1 MNAIYLDNKNLSVR
15 NNYPQPEPAAGEA
28 LIRVTLI
35 GVCSTDLELVKGY
48 YPYSGVLGHEFV
60 GVVERCENA
69 EWVGERIVGTI
80 NISPTCNGSCGLRC
94 PEHCPNRTV
103 LGIVAK
109 DGVMAQYVTLPTQ
122 NLLRVPD
129 NVPDESAVFTE
140 PLAAA
145 VRVTEQTA
153 VAGKRT
159 AVVGPGRL
167 GLLVAQVLRHF
178 GADVTVVGRSA
189 ASLELPTNLGFVTAS
204 NEDDLAVFDLVVE
217 TTANPNGFA
226 WAVGHVRPN
235 GTIVLKST
243 YADTTPPD
251 FAALM
256 AQVVV
261 NEITLI
267 GSRCGPFQPALDLL
281 AAGAVDVSVLIEH
294 EYQLEEGLAAFEH
307 ASRPSVRKI
316 LLRP

>member
-1 MNAIYLDNKNLSVR
+1 MQAIYLKNNQLTVQKT
-15 NNYPQPEPAAGEA
+15 YPQPAPQTGEA
-28 LIRVTLI
+28 LIRVSLI

-48 YPYSGVLGHEFV
+48 YPYDGVLGHEFV
-60 GVVERCENA
+60 GVVTQCEDA
-69 EWVGERIVGTI
+69 DWVGQRVVGTI
-80 NISPTCNGSCGLRC
+80 NLSPDCDGSCGLRC
-94 PEHCPNRTV
+94 PEHCPHRTV

-109 DGVMAQYVTLPTQ
+109 DGAMADYVTLPTQ

-129 NVPDESAVFTE
+129 SVPDEMAVFTE

-145 VRVTEQTA
+145 VRVTEQTD
-153 VAGKRT
+153 VGGKRV

-178 GADVTVVGRSA
+178 GADVTVIGRSNK
-189 ASLELPTNLGFVTAS
+189 SLKLPKELGFITAH
-204 NEDDLAVFDLVVE
+204 NEDQLAAFELIVE
-217 TTANPNGFA
+217 TTANPSGFA
-226 WAVGHVRPN
+226 WAVSNVRPN
-235 GTIVLKST
+235 GTIILKST
-243 YADTTPPD
+243 YADTTPPN

-256 AQVVV
+256 AQIVV

-281 AAGAVDVSVLIEH
+281 EAGAINVDILIER
-294 EYQLEEGLAAFEH
+294 EYELGDGIAAFDY
-307 ASRPSVRKI
+307 AGQSGVRKI

>member
-1 MNAIYLDNKNLSVR
+1 MQAIYLEDKQLSLDE
-15 NNYPQPEPAAGEA
+15 NYPQPEPKTGEA

-60 GVVERCENA
+60 GVVEQCEDA
-69 EWVGERIVGTI
+69 AWVGQRVVGTI
-80 NISPTCNGSCGLRC
+80 NISPTCDGSCGLRC
-94 PEHCPNRTV
+94 PEHCPHRIV

-109 DGVMAQYVTLPTQ
+109 DGVMAEYVTLPTQ
-122 NLLRVPD
+122 NLLRVPA
-129 NVPDESAVFTE
+129 NVPDEMAVFTE

-145 VRVTEQTA
+145 VRVTEQTD
-153 VAGKRT
+153 VVGKRA

-189 ASLELPTNLGFVTAS
+189 TSLALPTELGFVTALS
-204 NEDDLAVFDLVVE
+204 DDEFESFDLIVE
-217 TTANPNGFA
+217 TTANPKGFE
-226 WAVGHVRPN
+226 WAVGQVRPN
-235 GTIVLKST
+235 GTIILKST
-243 YADTTPPD
+243 YADTTPPN

-256 AQVVV
+256 ATIVV
-261 NEITLI
+261 NEVTLI

-281 AAGAVDVSVLIEH
+281 SVGAINVDVLIEQ
-294 EYQLEEGLAAFEH
+294 EYPLSKGLAAFDH
-307 ASRPSVRKI
+307 ASQPSVRKI